1 MDKQLFDI
9 GYSEI
14 KDSKLLQK
22 VAEKLDAIVV
32 DARFSPRSR
41 NPTWNQSNL
50 VKLLGERYEHVQALG
65 NRNYKG
71 GPVEFVNTEEAIRE
85 VDNLLTQKPVILMCM
100 CPNRERCHRTEFA
113 RIFEKRTGI
122 HSTPLTL
129 ELCQELVGEVDPQ
142 LKLFE

>member
-9 GYSEI
+9 GYMEI
-14 KDSKLLQK
+14 KDPQLLKQ
-22 VAEKLDAIVV
+22 VAEKLDAIIV

-41 NPTWNQSNL
+41 NPKWNQSNL
-50 VKLLGERYEHVQALG
+50 VTLLKDRYEHVKGLG
-65 NRNYKG
+65 NKNYKG
-71 GPVEFVNTEEAIRE
+71 GPIEFLDLEEAIRE

-129 ELCQELVGEVDPQ
+129 ELCQELTGYVDPQ